1 MTLTQEATK
10 SPEPGV
16 EPLTQQQAIDSL
28 GKYGYGWADS
38 DVAGASARRGLSEA
52 VVRNIS
58 AKKNEPE
65 WMLQSRLKALRIFDR
80 KPMPRWG
87 ASLEG
92 IDFDNIKYFVRST
105 EKQAASWDELPEDI
119 RNTYDRL
126 GIPEAE
132 KQRLVAGV
140 AAQYECLAGET
151 LVWTANRGQVP
162 IKEVEFGDRVF
173 AYDEDAERFV
183 VAPVKASAQ
192 TDTRLTYAVKTTR
205 RSIRATDNHPMLV
218 LRDERKEGRQR
229 RRYARRWVTVGE
241 IKPGD
246 FIAVPRSI
254 PDFGVAAQ
262 LPSIAGLSAPAASS
276 VDLMW
281 LLGLYIG
288 DGNLHL
294 STKTYR
300 VQFAIPATDVE
311 LRAELSGVI
320 DDLFGLRC
328 IEADEYRVVVNSKA
342 LTEWIVALGFGGLSL
357 TKRVPDWVYGLPRD
371 QRLAFLG
378 GWVDADGYVGP
389 TSSGSVLLTCA
400 NEALLG
406 QARELAELSGL
417 RAGGPWSFTQ
427 PYRHAPGRIQ
437 IAWRLGI
444 SGEFE
449 RLGCRNPKRTDRFG
463 RRRYMHS
470 SNSSRGTTIRAHT
483 NEWLGFERVKSVE
496 PYAVEPVYDIE
507 VDGPHNFV
515 AEGLVV
521 HNSEVVYHQIRE
533 DLEAQGVI
541 FLDTD
546 TGLREHPDIFKQ
558 YFGTVIPAGDN
569 KFSALNTAVWSGG
582 SFIYVPPGVHI
593 DIPLQA
599 YFRINTEN
607 MGQFERTLIIVDEN
621 AYVHYIEGCTAPVY
635 KSDSLHSAVV
645 EIIVKP
651 SGRCRYTTIQN
662 WSNNVYNLVT
672 KRARAEAG
680 ATMEWVDGNIGSKVT
695 MKYPS
700 VWMTGEHAKGE
711 VLSVAFAG
719 EGQHQD
725 TGAKMLHLAPN
736 TSSNIVSKSVAR
748 GGGRTSYR
756 GLVQVNKGA
765 HGSRSSVKCDA
776 LLVDTI
782 SRSDTYPYVDIREDD
797 VTMGH
802 EATVSKVSENQL
814 FYLMSRGLTEDE
826 AMAMVVRGF
835 VEPIAKELPMEYALE
850 LNRLIEM
857 QMEGA
862 VG

>member
-1 MTLTQEATK
+1 MTLTTPEAT
-10 SPEPGV
+10 PPVTG
-16 EPLTQQQAIDSL
+16 PLTQKEAIASL
-28 GKYGYGWADS
+28 GRYGYGWADP
-38 DVAGASARRGLSEA
+38 DMAGASARRGLSED
-52 VVRNIS
+52 VVRDIS

-65 WMLQSRLKALRIFDR
+65 WMLQNRLKALRIFER
-80 KPMPRWG
+80 KPMPTWG
-87 ASLEG
+87 ADLAG

-105 EKQAASWDELPEDI
+105 EKQAASWDELPADI
-119 RNTYDRL
+119 RNTYDKL

-132 KQRLVAGV
+132 KQRLIAGV
-140 AAQYECLAGET
+140 AAQYECLAGDC
-151 LVWTANRGQVP
+151 LVWTANRGP
-162 IKEVEFGDRVF
+162 IAIKDISYGDRVF
-173 AYDEDAERFV
+173 AYDEAGERFV

-192 TDTRLTYAVKTTR
+192 TDTRMTYEVKTTL
-205 RSIRATDNHPMLV
+205 RSIRATANHPMLV
-218 LRDERKEGRQR
+218 LRDERTAGGR
-229 RRYARRWVTVGE
+229 RRSARRWVTVGE
-241 IKPGD
+241 LRPGD
-246 FIAVPRSI
+246 LIAAPRRIPEYGVP
-254 PDFGVAAQ
+254 AE
-262 LPSIAGLSAPAASS
+262 LPSVTGLMTPPTSS
-276 VDLMW
+276 VDVMW
-281 LLGLYIG
+281 LLGLFVG
-288 DGNLHL
+288 GGNLWR
-294 STKTYR
+294 STTPG
-300 VQFAIPATDVE
+300 VQFAIPATDAG
-311 LRAELSGVI
+311 LRAELARITTEV
-320 DDLFGLRC
+320 FGLRC
-328 IEADEYRVVVNSKA
+328 TEADESGVVVSSPG
-342 LTEWIVALGFGGLSL
+342 LTEWITELGFAGLTA
-357 TKRVPDWVYGLPRD
+357 TKRVPDWVYSLPTD

-378 GWVDADGYVGP
+378 GWVDVGGDVQPDGG
-389 TSSGSVLLTCA
+389 GSVALTGVDG
-400 NEALLG
+400 ALLE
-406 QARELAELSGL
+406 QARELADLCGL
-417 RAGGPWSFTQ
+417 RARGPRSFTR
-427 PYRHAPGRIQ
+427 PRRHAPERTQ
-437 IAWRLGI
+437 TAWRLVI
-444 SGEFE
+444 SDDVE
-449 RLGCRNPKRTDRFG
+449 RLGCRNPKRLDRVNPRRCG
-463 RRRYMHS
+463 RSAAGMPDPRRD
-470 SNSSRGTTIRAHT
+470 
-483 NEWLGFERVKSVE
+483 EWLGFERVESIQ

-521 HNSEVVYHQIRE
+521 HNSEVVYHKIRE
-533 DLEAQGVI
+533 DLESQGVI

-546 TGLREHPDIFKQ
+546 TGLREHEDIFKQ

-582 SFIYVPPGVHI
+582 SFIYVPPGVHV

-607 MGQFERTLIIVDEN
+607 MGQFERTLIIVDEG
-621 AYVHYIEGCTAPVY
+621 AYVHYVEGCTAPIY

-651 SGRCRYTTIQN
+651 HGRCRYTTIQN
-662 WSNNVYNLVT
+662 WSTNVYNLVT

-680 ATMEWVDGNIGSKVT
+680 ATMEWIDGNIGSKVT
-695 MKYPS
+695 MKYPA

-725 TGAKMLHLAPN
+725 AGAKMLHLAPN
-736 TSSNIVSKSVAR
+736 TSSTIVSKSVAR

-776 LLVDTI
+776 LLVDTV

-814 FYLMSRGLTEDE
+814 FYLMSRGLTEEE
-826 AMAMVVRGF
+826 AMAMIVRGF

-850 LNRLIEM
+850 LNRLIEL